1 MMKQSTL
8 IQIPTPIHAQLKA
21 LAMKRGTTMVEVI
34 HGAVR
39 DAIAAGE
46 LPDEV
51 PGLKVRLELD
61 LDAEDHGPWV
71 IITTP
76 SGDLPRMTREDAEA
90 VARNLCREA
99 TGDDEIDSTRANRNG
114 IWSVGVQGTSVELLG
129 KHPNQ
134 PIEKAVR
141 VVMTP
146 AIARDFARQV
156 RRAAEGAV
164 HDIED

>member
-1 MMKQSTL
+1 MSQSKI
-8 IQIPTPIHAQLKA
+8 IQLPAPLHAQLKA
-21 LAMKRGTTMVEVI
+21 LATKRGTTMVECI
-34 HGAVR
+34 HGVVR
-39 DAIAAGE
+39 DAIEKGE
-46 LPDEV
+46 LKDEV
-51 PGLKVRLELD
+51 PGLKVTLTLD

-76 SGDLPRMTREDAEA
+76 SGDLPRMTREDAEV
-90 VARNLCREA
+90 VARNLCRET
-99 TGDDEIDSTRANRNG
+99 TGDGEIDSTRANRNG
-114 IWSVGVQGTSVELLG
+114 VWSVGVRGTSVELLG

-156 RRAAEGAV
+156 RRAAEKAV